1 MKKKEFQIQIGSEVL
16 SIETGDMARQ
26 ANGAVRVQYGG
37 TVVLVTCVMSKEPR
51 EDINFLPLT
60 VEYRERTYAA
70 GKIPGGFFKREGK
83 PSEKEILSA
92 RLIDRPIR
100 PLFPEGLVNDIQIMA
115 TVLSSDGIYDPDVL
129 SIIGASIALS
139 ISDIPFSGPIGAVR
153 VAKVGDKFIINPPY
167 EDIDNSL
174 LSIVI
179 AASKEGII
187 MLEGQANE
195 VTQDAIKEA
204 LQFSLPHLDK
214 LIDVQKEIIKEIGRK
229 KSEPPLYKVDS
240 DLFNK
245 VKELVETKLDKLN
258 KMGSKQERT
267 EFLNLLSKEVKEKL
281 INESS
286 ELEENDIQAA
296 LEKVEKEHIRKSII
310 EKNTRPDGR
319 SYEDIRPIDCQ
330 IGVLPRTHGSGMFTR
345 GQTQSLAVVTLG
357 TAADEQMIDALA
369 GETYK
374 SFMLHYNFPP
384 FSVGEAKPVRGPGR
398 REIGHGALAEKALK
412 PIMPSKEE
420 FPYTVRVVSDILE
433 SNGSSSMASVCAG
446 SLALMDAGIPVK
458 DAVSGIALGLI
469 KHNDKVSILT
479 DIIGLEDH
487 FGDMDFKV
495 AGTRKGIT
503 AIQMDLKIEGI
514 DLNLISEILK
524 QADKAR
530 LIILDKMNQTID
542 KPRPSLSKYAP
553 RIKVLHVPPDKI
565 GNIIGPSGK
574 TIRKIIKDTGVSID
588 IEDDGKVLVASS
600 DPASSQKAIDAIEDL
615 IEEPEVGKVYMGKV
629 VKITDFGAFV
639 EFLPQ
644 TSGLIH
650 ISELSD
656 RYVKNVCDIVKEGDV
671 IPVKVIG
678 IDDLGRIN
686 LSLKKVTSDEK
697 DKLKNQKKSSG

>member
-1 MKKKEFQIQIGSEVL
+1 
-16 SIETGDMARQ
+16 
-26 ANGAVRVQYGG
+26 
-37 TVVLVTCVMSKEPR
+37 
-51 EDINFLPLT
+51 
-60 VEYRERTYAA
+60 
-70 GKIPGGFFKREGK
+70 
-83 PSEKEILSA
+83 
-92 RLIDRPIR
+92 
-100 PLFPEGLVNDIQIMA
+100 
-115 TVLSSDGIYDPDVL
+115 
-129 SIIGASIALS
+129 
-139 ISDIPFSGPIGAVR
+139 
-153 VAKVGDKFIINPPY
+153 
-167 EDIDNSL
+167 
-174 LSIVI
+174 
-179 AASKEGII
+179 
-187 MLEGQANE
+187 
-195 VTQDAIKEA
+195 
-204 LQFSLPHLDK
+204 
-214 LIDVQKEIIKEIGRK
+214 
-229 KSEPPLYKVDS
+229 
-240 DLFNK
+240 
-245 VKELVETKLDKLN
+245 
-258 KMGSKQERT
+258 
-267 EFLNLLSKEVKEKL
+267 
-281 INESS
+281 
-286 ELEENDIQAA
+286 
-296 LEKVEKEHIRKSII
+296 
-310 EKNTRPDGR
+310 
-319 SYEDIRPIDCQ
+319 
-330 IGVLPRTHGSGMFTR
+330 
-345 GQTQSLAVVTLG
+345 
-357 TAADEQMIDALA
+357 
-369 GETYK
+369 
-374 SFMLHYNFPP
+374 
-384 FSVGEAKPVRGPGR
+384 
-398 REIGHGALAEKALK
+398 
-412 PIMPSKEE
+412 
-420 FPYTVRVVSDILE
+420 
-433 SNGSSSMASVCAG
+433 MASVCAG

-600 DPASSQKAIDAIEDL
+600 NPASSQKAIDAIEDL